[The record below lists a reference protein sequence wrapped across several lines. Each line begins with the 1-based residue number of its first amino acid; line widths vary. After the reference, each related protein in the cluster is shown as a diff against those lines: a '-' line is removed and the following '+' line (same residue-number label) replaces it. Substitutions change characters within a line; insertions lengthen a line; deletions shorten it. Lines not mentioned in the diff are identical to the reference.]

1 MTVHNL
7 DQLRA
12 DFIAELGAGVARYSI
27 PELWDKYLISLGY
40 TTGAVL
46 DRQAKAA
53 IAAGVPLSQ
62 YIYNPFASAPT
73 LGPEIA
79 PSLTGGTWN
88 PVIAGSSQDGSGLHF
103 TATDPGVI
111 THTLD
116 TEDNVTYRIAWT
128 QVFTSGSFR
137 WQIYGDTTAHLGQTT
152 SYTSSGS
159 FSEDITTSS
168 AGSLNNLIRANANGG
183 AAGSNTLSI
192 TALSIRKVL

>member
-1 MTVHNL
+1 MAY
-7 DQLRA
+7 DQNQDALRA
-12 DFIAELGAGVARYSI
+12 GFITLLGGSSSIYSL
-27 PELWDKYLISLGY
+27 PELWDKYLTSLGI
-40 TTGAVL
+40 TGGTLV
-46 DRQAKAA
+46 DRQKRAA
-53 IAAGVPLSQ
+53 VAAGVPVTL
-62 YIYNPFASAPT
+62 YAVNPFGAEV

-79 PSLTGGTWN
+79 PSLTGGTWT

-137 WQIYGDTTAHLGQTT
+137 WQLYGDTTAHLGQTA

-159 FSEDITTSS
+159 FSEDVQTIS

-192 TALSIRKVL
+192 TALSIKKVL